1 MQRVGSN
8 SYLSIIIDLEKYEY
22 YYQLEDAVYLALM
35 KLAVINNSNFLIL
48 KIFFKKCCIA

>member
-48 KIFFKKCCIA
+48 KIFS